1 MTRLSTAFLIS
12 LLLFNFLAIAP
23 PELNAQGPAST
34 TQTPAAAARPPA
46 QTAQPAASKIHVD
59 ILEGDGQIINI
70 KARINPAPVVQVVND
85 QNQPIQG
92 ALVVFFLPSQGPGGA
107 FPDGSRNLTVSTD
120 RNGHAT
126 AAGIVPNSQTGQFSI
141 RASAS
146 YQGLAASADITQ
158 VNVSGISASG
168 TGGGGLSAKAWILIG
183 VVAGAAIGGVLAAR
197 SIGSGSGSSTAGN
210 TGIVIT
216 AGTPT
221 VGARP

>member
-1 MTRLSTAFLIS
+1 VTRLSTAFLIS
-12 LLLFNFLAIAP
+12 LLLFNFLVMAP
-23 PELNAQGPAST
+23 GLNAQAPAST
-34 TQTPAAAARPPA
+34 TQLPA

-70 KARINPAPVVQVVND
+70 KARVNPAPVVQVVDD

-92 ALVVFFLPSQGPGGA
+92 ALVVFFLPSQGPGGT

-126 AAGIVPNSQTGQFSI
+126 AAGIVPNTQTGQFSI

-146 YQGLAASADITQ
+146 YQGQTASADITQ

-183 VVAGAAIGGVLAAR
+183 VVAGAAVGGVLAAR
-197 SIGSGSGSSTAGN
+197 SAGGSGSSTAGN

-221 VGARP
+221 VGAKP

>member
-12 LLLFNFLAIAP
+12 LLLFNFLVMAP
-23 PELNAQGPAST
+23 GLNAQAPAST
-34 TQTPAAAARPPA
+34 TQLPA

-70 KARINPAPVVQVVND
+70 KARVNPAPVVQVVDD

-92 ALVVFFLPSQGPGGA
+92 ALVVFFLPSQGPGGT

-126 AAGIVPNSQTGQFSI
+126 AAGIVPNTQTGQFSI

-146 YQGLAASADITQ
+146 YQGQTASADITQ

-183 VVAGAAIGGVLAAR
+183 VVAGAAVGGVLAAR
-197 SIGSGSGSSTAGN
+197 SAGGSGSSTAGN

-221 VGARP
+221 VGAKP

>member
-12 LLLFNFLAIAP
+12 LLLFNFLVMAP
-23 PELNAQGPAST
+23 ALNAQVTAP
-34 TQTPAAAARPPA
+34 
-46 QTAQPAASKIHVD
+46 TAQPPASKIHVD

-70 KARINPAPVVQVVND
+70 KARINPAPVVHVVDD
-85 QNQPIQG
+85 QNQPVQG
-92 ALVVFFLPSQGPGGA
+92 ALVVFFLPSQGPGGT

-120 RNGHAT
+120 RNGHAA
-126 AAGIVPNSQTGQFSI
+126 AAGIVPNNQTGQFSI

-146 YQGLAASADITQ
+146 YQGQTASADITQ

-183 VVAGAAIGGVLAAR
+183 VVAGAAVGGILAAR
-197 SIGSGSGSSTAGN
+197 SAGSSASTAGN

>member
-1 MTRLSTAFLIS
+1 VTRLSTAFPIF
-12 LLLFNFLAIAP
+12 LLLFNFLVAPEAGIAQP
-23 PELNAQGPAST
+23 
-34 TQTPAAAARPPA
+34 PAAANAPV
-46 QTAQPAASKIHVD
+46 SKIHVD

-70 KARINPAPVVQVVND
+70 KARINPAPVVQVVDD
-85 QNQPIQG
+85 QNQPVQG
-92 ALVVFFLPSQGPGGA
+92 ALVVFFLPTQGPGGT

-120 RNGHAT
+120 RNGRAT
-126 AAGIVPNSQTGQFSI
+126 AAGIVPNNQTGQFSI

-146 YQGLAASADITQ
+146 YQGQTASADITE

-183 VVAGAAIGGVLAAR
+183 VVAGAAVGGYLAAR
-197 SIGSGSGSSTAGN
+197 GGGSSSSTAGN

-221 VGARP
+221 VGAKP